1 MIAIFSQ
8 PLFDFFFSKAWGHR
22 LPEQGGKIQTQ
33 SLIIIFST
41 SPSICFSPSGKE
53 DRWLMYMKETWEPI

>member
-8 PLFDFFFSKAWGHR
+8 SLFYCFFSKAWGHR
-22 LPEQGGKIQTQ
+22 LPEQGGKMQSQ
-33 SLIIIFST
+33 SLITIFFT
-41 SPSICFSPSGKE
+41 SSSICFSPSGKE

>member
-8 PLFDFFFSKAWGHR
+8 PLLKCLSQNMG
-22 LPEQGGKIQTQ
+22 LLSEQGGKMQTQ

>member
-8 PLFDFFFSKAWGHR
+8 PLFAAFPKAWGD
-22 LPEQGGKIQTQ
+22 LLSEQVGKRQSQ